1 VERTAVRSL
10 HRLVR
15 WLAWPQSALRYSE
28 LLERA
33 LLRQLQRI
41 LEVIMCAST
50 SAKRVQI
57 ISNGGIVLNGKLLA
71 TMVGVKQHYLTRSC
85 LRGR

>member
-1 VERTAVRSL
+1 MLPAVRSIA
-10 HRLVR
+10 
-15 WLAWPQSALRYSE
+15 WLDGWRGLMPSALRYSE

-41 LEVIMCAST
+41 LEVIVCASA

-57 ISNGGIVLNGKLLA
+57 ISNGGIVLNGELLA
-71 TMVGVKQHYLTRSC
+71 TMVGVKQHQLTRSW